1 MEPAHPH
8 LSIAPLPGSGLGW
21 LRDFFLRTTPLRAA
35 PAVGMVAAAA
45 SVLVT
50 VTALLALFP
59 SIMPMFWIGVALA
72 IAIPMSIAPPIAWT
86 LAHLLSELSSARRTV
101 EKLAVTDVLTGAS
114 NRRHL
119 HEVGTREVERARRA
133 ALPLSLLVLD
143 LDNFKRIN
151 DLHGHVAGDAVLQ
164 AVGQICL
171 AKARPYDLVARYG
184 GEELVVLLPSTT
196 PDEARL
202 IAERLRHA
210 IAALTV
216 SGRSGE
222 AITPTA
228 SIGVAS
234 LDAAAASLETLF
246 EKADAA
252 MYEAKR
258 AGKNR
263 VAVA

>member
-1 MEPAHPH
+1 MEPASS
-8 LSIAPLPGSGLGW
+8 LVSLVPLPGSGLGW

-35 PAVGMVAAAA
+35 LAVGMVAAAA

-59 SIMPMFWIGVALA
+59 SITPMFWIGVALA
-72 IAIPMSIAPPIAWT
+72 VAIPMSIAPPIAWT

-151 DLHGHVAGDAVLQ
+151 DVHGHLAGDAVLQ

-171 AKARPYDLVARYG
+171 TSARPYDLVARYG

-210 IAALTV
+210 IATLTV
-216 SGRSGE
+216 YGRSGE

-234 LDAAAASLETLF
+234 LDAAAASLEALF